1 MELRHLRYFLC
12 LAEEL
17 HFGRAA
23 KKLHIAQ
30 PPLSQQIRQLEEEL
44 GLQLFERTKRRVQ
57 LTAAGAVFA
66 NAMQAVMSQIEQGVQ
81 AAQQASRGELGQLV
95 IGFVGSSAYNVLPS
109 ILQTFRAR
117 FPQVN
122 LTLHELTTAQQQQ
135 WFKTGQIDVG
145 LARPPI
151 LDDAIECRVLLRE
164 SLVVA
169 LPETHPLA
177 KRRKV
182 SQSELAKESFILF
195 PRQASPGLYDH
206 IIGLCQQA
214 GFSPHVTQEAIQM
227 QTSVSLAAAGMGI
240 AIVPESLQNL
250 RRTGVIY
257 RPFKEPTPQAE
268 IGAVWR
274 KDGVSPVLQR
284 FLDTIFEIY

>member
-12 LAEEL
+12 VANEL

-66 NAMQAVMSQIEQGVQ
+66 NAMQSVMNQIEQGVQ
-81 AAQQASRGELGQLV
+81 AAQQASRGELGQLT
-95 IGFVGSSAYNVLPS
+95 IGFVSSAAYNVLPP

-117 FPQVN
+117 FPQVK

-135 WFKTGQIDVG
+135 WFQTGQIDVG
-145 LARPPI
+145 FARPPI
-151 LDDAIECRVLLRE
+151 QDDSIDWRILLRE

-169 LPETHPLA
+169 LPDDHPLA
-177 KRRKV
+177 KQGKV
-182 SQSELAKESFILF
+182 SQSEIANEPFILF
-195 PRQASPGLYDH
+195 PRHASPGLYDH
-206 IIGLCQQA
+206 IISLCRQA
-214 GFSPHVTQEAIQM
+214 EFSPNVSNCKFKILRGINRCARHWVIQH
-227 QTSVSLAAAGMGI
+227 
-240 AIVPESLQNL
+240 
-250 RRTGVIY
+250 
-257 RPFKEPTPQAE
+257 K
-268 IGAVWR
+268 
-274 KDGVSPVLQR
+274 
-284 FLDTIFEIY
+284 LD